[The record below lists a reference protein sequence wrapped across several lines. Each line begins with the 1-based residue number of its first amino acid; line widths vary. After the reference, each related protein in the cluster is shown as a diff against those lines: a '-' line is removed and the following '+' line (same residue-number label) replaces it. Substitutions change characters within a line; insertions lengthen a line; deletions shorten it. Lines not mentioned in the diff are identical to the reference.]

1 MNGESMRV
9 HSFVL
14 AFHFDGL
21 QNLLKERA
29 AAVSRIVQYAYTGTI
44 TLNLE
49 SAAMTYFMSSFLR
62 SSQLREWCS
71 SFLKKR

>member
-1 MNGESMRV
+1 MDGESMRV

-29 AAVSRIVQYAYTGTI
+29 AAGSVH
-44 TLNLE
+44 LNW
-49 SAAMTYFMSSFLR
+49 TRFPR
-62 SSQLREWCS
+62 R
-71 SFLKKR
+71 